1 MIILLTVSIQC
12 SDHCCFFTISAQC
25 SDDQF
30 ECHNH
35 DCKPLINRCD
45 GTPQCS
51 DKSDE
56 FRCGMFISEMFLF
69 CEIFLSADF
78 YRLCKLDIF

>member
-12 SDHCCFFTISAQC
+12 SDHCFFFTISAQC
-25 SDDQF
+25 SNNQF
-30 ECHNH
+30 ECDNH
-35 DCKPLINRCD
+35 DCLPLINHCD

-56 FRCGMFISEMFLF
+56 FRCGMFIFLRNHLYCLLHGIDHMFRNDHLF
-69 CEIFLSADF
+69 
-78 YRLCKLDIF
+78 